1 MLYTAEVVGPQGEP
15 ATAEGEALGADEAS
29 AMDIESLG
37 VENMVESAAQAPC
50 SVPELLLRA
59 GSRQAE
65 VNKGLA
71 ARLSAYQREG
81 VEWLYNAYHGAHRPG
96 CRGGILAD
104 GTGLGKTVQTIALI
118 HTLIASGQAP
128 PSSRAG
134 VASVGGG

>member
-71 ARLSAYQREG
+71 ARCS
-81 VEWLYNAYHGAHRPG
+81 
-96 CRGGILAD
+96 
-104 GTGLGKTVQTIALI
+104 
-118 HTLIASGQAP
+118 
-128 PSSRAG
+128 
-134 VASVGGG
+134 